1 MKKVVATL
9 AFAFVMS
16 VVVGCGGETNP
27 QKKGEAP
34 TVPAGPKT
42 GSVQK
47 PKAAE

>member
-34 TVPAGPKT
+34 VIPKGP
-42 GSVQK
+42 GNNSVQK